1 MNLYK
6 YIDQPV
12 SLQII
17 LALQKLKEVKYSKKS
32 ELLASMPFKVSR
44 TTFRRHLTN
53 LILKDKAIK
62 VDMFD
67 GYKVMSLHT
76 KKTEQSIVPATK
88 TKQVYAQ
95 HEGIN
100 VKLTETEYANL
111 IERDG
116 EQKTKAII
124 EFLLNYKISSGK
136 KYANDYGAIN
146 NWVRSRVEKDMK
158 SIQID
163 QYGYRDK
170 AHINFRQQVLGG
182 NQ

>member
-17 LALQKLKEVKYSKKS
+17 LALQKLKQVKYSKKS

-53 LILKDKAIK
+53 LILRDQAIK

-67 GYKVMSLHT
+67 GYKVMSLAT
-76 KKTEQSIVPATK
+76 NTNKAIAKPTK
-88 TKQVYAQ
+88 TKQVYAE
-95 HEGIN
+95 HDGVK
-100 VKLTETEYANL
+100 VKLTENEYTSL
-111 IERDG
+111 IQKDG

-124 EFLLNYKISSGK
+124 EFLLNYKVSSGK
-136 KYANDYGAIN
+136 KYASDYGAIN

-158 SIQID
+158 STQID

-182 NQ
+182 SK